1 MTTTQCQVCGREFQ
15 VQGNY
20 IRKTCSTK
28 CKNILISRTETG
40 KRGSELRRR
49 QMKENNP
56 MSNSE
61 TAKKMVQTRRERG
74 SYQNCF
80 LVRGGNGH
88 FTKPQIVL
96 KNLLGTGWELE
107 YPIPTKAPKAEHL
120 YPTNYKVDLALP
132 DLKLAIEV
140 DGAGHNTKSQRL
152 LDEKKV
158 TFLTSIGWN
167 VLRFT
172 NEEIMTNS
180 SSVISV
186 VKNLIEKL
194 SKCTTLK

>member
-1 MTTTQCQVCGREFQ
+1 MITTRCHVCGAEFQ
-15 VQGNY
+15 IQGSY

-40 KRGSELRRR
+40 KKGSELRRQ
-49 QMKENNP
+49 QMRENNP
-56 MSNSE
+56 MTNPD
-61 TAKKMVQTRRERG
+61 TVKKMVQTRTERG

-80 LVRGGNGH
+80 PVRGGNGH
-88 FTKPQIVL
+88 FTKPQTVL
-96 KNLLGTGWELE
+96 RNLLGMEWMLE
-107 YPIPTKAPKAEHL
+107 YPIPTKVPKAEHL

-140 DGAGHNTKSQRL
+140 DGAGHNTKSQRS

-158 TFLTSIGWN
+158 RFLRSIGWT

-186 VKNLIEKL
+186 VENCVQKL
-194 SKCTTLK
+194 SKCMTSR